1 MTIEVTILI
10 SVISVAFAIFFGL
23 SNYKRGNVNDLTEKV
38 KEDTRFEMKLD
49 EISRIVTDIKYDI
62 SATKKEVQELSN
74 KLVAVEASVKSAHRR
89 LDMFEQKKHEE
100 DS

>member
-23 SNYKRGNVNDLTEKV
+23 SNYKRGNVKDLTEKV
-38 KEDTRFEMKLD
+38 KDDTRFEMKLD
-49 EISRIVTDIKYDI
+49 EIGRNVSDIKYDI

-74 KLVAVEASVKSAHRR
+74 KLIAVEASAKSAHRR
-89 LDMFEQKKHEE
+89 LDMFEQKKHEDE
-100 DS
+100 

>member
-23 SNYKRGNVNDLTEKV
+23 SNYKRGNVKDLTEKV
-38 KEDTRFEMKLD
+38 KDDTRFEMKLD
-49 EISRIVTDIKYDI
+49 EIGRNVSDIKYDI

-74 KLVAVEASVKSAHRR
+74 KLIAVEASTKSAHRR
-89 LDMFEQKKHEE
+89 LDMFEQKKHEDE
-100 DS
+100 